1 MPDCQE
7 RLKKIIRI
15 ADQNEVDF
23 IVNLVDFAWA
33 CEENNWIR
41 DMWNNLESTYYTFAH
56 NQFYF
61 IALDTNCYRYGERD
75 YDYALGNYY
84 PYDREC
90 ISKE

>member
-33 CEENNWIR
+33 CEENN
-41 DMWNNLESTYYTFAH
+41 
-56 NQFYF
+56 
-61 IALDTNCYRYGERD
+61 
-75 YDYALGNYY
+75 
-84 PYDREC
+84 
-90 ISKE
+90 